1 MHLGRAHQIDVH
13 LYGLFDGRRSDADM
27 VEAANTHQSFSTT
40 MAMPCPPPMHI
51 VARPYLPPLRSSS
64 YSSFTIKMAPVAPIG
79 WPSEIPLPLGLTLRS
94 EEHTSALQSLM
105 RISYDVFCL

>member
-40 MAMPCPPPMHI
+40 MGMPCPPPMHI

-64 YSSFTIKMAPVAPIG
+64 YRSFTIKMAPVA
-79 WPSEIPLPLGLTLRS
+79 LRGRKS
-94 EEHTSALQSLM
+94 THLHSSHKCDSGMAS
-105 RISYDVFCL
+105 SS